1 MATDLPGAEREPLH
15 RSIVQASCFSYERL
29 HSLTTTDRDPVLF
42 PGLYKEEMAPQ
53 PKPFGSAHHKHYLL
67 GILKWGV
74 GMNESET
81 LTLTDTLFMTPTIA
95 SILNLMGP
103 DMMVIL
109 LIVLLLFGAKKLPEL
124 ARGMGRA
131 VKEFSAAR
139 DEIERELSQPGSK
152 ARKSEVLDAK
162 AVLPSER

>member
-1 MATDLPGAEREPLH
+1 M
-15 RSIVQASCFSYERL
+15 
-29 HSLTTTDRDPVLF
+29 
-42 PGLYKEEMAPQ
+42 
-53 PKPFGSAHHKHYLL
+53 
-67 GILKWGV
+67 
-74 GMNESET
+74 
-81 LTLTDTLFMTPTIA
+81 IA

-139 DEIERELSQPGSK
+139 DEIEREFSQSNTGGATQPKLLDTK
-152 ARKSEVLDAK
+152 AE
-162 AVLPSER
+162 LPSARQP